1 MSNDH
6 GHRSLPGSPDSPDSI
21 VTGTSLAGG
30 PGRGRRRS
38 VGRSA
43 ARGAS
48 REHGGAR
55 RTRDRNALRAQR
67 RLVALCLLA
76 DGRMH
81 PSEVDLLC
89 GPKVP
94 ERLFASET
102 QFMETLAEFCAEVR
116 RMPVCGDHYAVS
128 PEYVER
134 LLVDVSDPAQR
145 RATLNLMFDVIRSDG
160 RLDRHE
166 AALLWSALDAWGLR
180 VSQLGR
186 CVAGRD

>member
-1 MSNDH
+1 MSNEHD
-6 GHRSLPGSPDSPDSI
+6 HRSLPEAPESC
-21 VTGTSLAGG
+21 VTGMPLAGG
-30 PGRGRRRS
+30 PRRGRQRF

-43 ARGAS
+43 VRVEPRA
-48 REHGGAR
+48 HGGAR
-55 RTRDRNALRAQR
+55 RNYDRNALRAQR

-89 GPKVP
+89 GPKAP

-102 QFMETLAEFCAEVR
+102 QFMQTLAEFCAEVR

-160 RLDRHE
+160 RLDHHE
-166 AALLWSALDAWGLR
+166 AALLWRALDAWGLR